1 MVENAS
7 PKAVM
12 SSYNRVNGEYTVN
25 SYDLLV
31 KVLRCEWGYEG
42 LVMSDW
48 GSTGEGKASHAFA
61 PGAGN
66 DLIMPGGEDVVK
78 ALLGALNEGRI
89 CREELEWCA
98 SHVLNLVYDSA
109 VFSSNTLK

>member
-1 MVENAS
+1 MENAR

-12 SSYNRVNGEYTVN
+12 SSYNRVNGEYVVN

-48 GSTGEGKASHAFA
+48 GSTGDGKGKHALA

-78 ALLGALNEGRI
+78 ELIRALNEGRI
-89 CREELEWCA
+89 TREELEWSA
-98 SHVLNLVYDSA
+98 SHVLNLVYGSDTFRKGSPD
-109 VFSSNTLK
+109 